1 MEENGIF
8 LALLTI
14 HTTVIGIFITI
25 SYAIY
30 SFYENQ
36 KSNLKTEIGDHLYDY
51 ISESGTIVHSG
62 KNIYEVKN
70 VTYKSFNDLVFHESK
85 RLYYDIIGPELIHK
99 EKKPNN
105 QEIIDSYK
113 DIRRSYYVF
122 LRKNVVFNKNEKDTI
137 HLKIDDETRNR
148 VKKMISIT
156 DDVRYHEQSIFSP
169 PTLLTKIS
177 RDIKKIYESDKE
189 KHAEFYYSSNIVE
202 RFENLFTSCESYLK
216 PAEKNFNKIEAINN
230 LYIPYKKISKV
241 AIFEMIFGILL
252 PLLLI
257 NGLPINILKFGI
269 YDLSTWSGYFLAL
282 ITLLPY
288 AYYISNPEKILQ
300 KK

>member
-1 MEENGIF
+1 MEENGVF
-8 LALLTI
+8 VALLTI

-36 KSNLKTEIGDHLYDY
+36 KSNLKTEIGDYLYDY
-51 ISESGTIVHSG
+51 ISKSGTNGSSG
-62 KNIYEVKN
+62 KNTYEVKN
-70 VTYKSFNDLVFHESK
+70 VIYKDLNDLVFQESK

-99 EKKPNN
+99 EKNPND
-105 QEIIDSYK
+105 QDIIDSYK
-113 DIRRSYYVF
+113 EIRISYYVF
-122 LRKNVVFNKNEKDTI
+122 LRENVIFNKNEKDTI
-137 HLKIDDETRNR
+137 HLKIDNETRNR

-156 DDVRYHEQSIFSP
+156 DDVSYHEQSIFSP

-177 RDIKKIYESDKE
+177 SDIKRIYESDKE
-189 KHAEFYYSSNIVE
+189 KHAEFYYSSNIE
-202 RFENLFTSCESYLK
+202 EKFENLFTSCESYLK
-216 PAEKNFNKIEAINN
+216 PAEKSFNKIEAINN

-241 AIFEMIFGILL
+241 AIFEIIFGILL

-269 YDLSTWSGYFLAL
+269 YDPSTWSGYFLAL
-282 ITLLPY
+282 TTLLPY